1 MPDETRDVT
10 KFTKYF
16 NIPFPSSTAIASL
29 IIIMGALTGIISSL
43 LAHVSADSNPAAFAV
58 SGVSYGIFMLSIPA
72 ILTAAV
78 TKALKSKLRLRH
90 ALVATLVITINYGI
104 FLMVDSLVFALTSS
118 AAIAYIILILV
129 NAGIYEYWFIIDKV
143 VMHHKRINVLYAAI
157 QPVLNI
163 LFYIPVSRYMLDLS
177 VPVES
182 TMIKLW
188 AGMLVFM
195 VFGYIILYVMD
206 RPAKKILRT
215 SGVEIISSMVNQWL
229 YNVIQEV
236 KVYGNPESKRDVN
249 VKVLALK
256 GKEGYKAI
264 FVQPDIHYGPYQYMG
279 GSIAT
284 EYIGRSLS
292 YRYKAV
298 PFVLHGAVSIE
309 DNPISTSQ
317 IYAMEKRIEKHIDG
331 LSDHAFREAKG
342 SIAIGEDKPCKA
354 ISIRIEDMKMLTLT
368 KAPSIT
374 EDIDREVGRRLSGL
388 AGDPSRVMLVD
399 AHNSRYESASKDEL
413 RGIQDGSVYI
423 SKYENAIAKAI
434 SAGKQAR
441 SMKFGAAGTNLN
453 YIVGK
458 RDIGSG
464 FTGVAVFEFG
474 GRRFCLVNFD
484 ANNMLPGFRE
494 QVLKRIKERY
504 KMDAEVCTTDTHAVN
519 SIALSASNV
528 LGRRTRFS
536 EVSKQIDNM
545 IDKAL
550 AEMESVSY
558 VYENLV
564 MSNFNVWGKGSGE
577 AIVKATRDIIRT
589 GKRIVPFLIAAGFI
603 VAAWIIY
610 IT

>member
-43 LAHVSADSNPAAFAV
+43 LAHVSADSNPAAFAI

-78 TKALKSKLRLRH
+78 TKALKSKLRLKH
-90 ALVATLVITINYGI
+90 ALVATLVITVNYGI

-118 AAIAYIILILV
+118 AAIAYIILIPV

-143 VMHHKRINVLYAAI
+143 VTHHKRINVLYAAI

-236 KVYGNPESKRDVN
+236 KVYGNPESRRDVN

-256 GKEGYKAI
+256 GKKGYKAI

-279 GSIAT
+279 GSITT
-284 EYIGRSLS
+284 EHIGRSLS

-317 IYAMEKRIEKHIDG
+317 IYAMEKRIEKHIDS
-331 LSDHAFREAKG
+331 LSDQAFRKARG
-342 SIAIGEDKPCKA
+342 SISIGEDKPCKA
-354 ISIRIEDMKMLTLT
+354 ISIQIEGVKMLTLT

-374 EDIDREVGRRLSGL
+374 EDIDREVGRRLSSL

-423 SKYENAIAKAI
+423 RKYENAIAKAI
-434 SAGKQAR
+434 GTGKHAGAMR
-441 SMKFGAAGTNLN
+441 FGAAGTNLN

-464 FTGVAVFEFG
+464 FTGAAVFEFG

-550 AEMESVSY
+550 AEMEPVSY
-558 VYENLV
+558 AYENIV

-610 IT
+610 IA